1 MESYAT
7 AREVF
12 AAGLVFAR
20 VAAVVM
26 LLPGVGE
33 QGVPPR
39 VRLGLA
45 LLFSLCLFPVVA
57 PGLPAVPAGLGGLVG
72 MVLHEILVGLLIG
85 TILRL
90 FLSSLSVA
98 GEIVSLQTTL
108 GFAQTANPMEAAP
121 STSLS
126 TFLTVMGLTL
136 IFVSHDLSV
145 VDHLCD
151 RVAVMYL
158 GRIVEEGRPSILRQ
172 EASHHYT
179 HGLASA
185 IPQPIPGRRRAHPA
199 IIGELPSPTHPPSG
213 CPFRTRCPA
222 AQAACAGEMPP
233 LDAVAADHKVA
244 CFFPITP
251 PAFQSGAADLTVSQP
266 P

>member
-12 AAGLVFAR
+12 AAGLVFTR

-45 LLFSLCLFPVVA
+45 LLFALCLFPIVS
-57 PGLPAVPAGLGGLVG
+57 PGLPAVPATLGGLVG

-136 IFVSHDLSV
+136 IFATNLH
-145 VDHLCD
+145 HLF
-151 RVAVMYL
+151 
-158 GRIVEEGRPSILRQ
+158 
-172 EASHHYT
+172 
-179 HGLASA
+179 LAALFNSYDVFQVQKA
-185 IPQPIPGRRRAHPA
+185 IP
-199 IIGELPSPTHPPSG
+199 IG
-213 CPFRTRCPA
+213 
-222 AQAACAGEMPP
+222 
-233 LDAVAADHKVA
+233 DAVALAVQTVGKSFALGVQLAAPVIVFALVFNIATGLVGRVMPTFQVFFVASPLAVLFGLSIFALSLGVMGMVWIDHYRDLA
-244 CFFPITP
+244 ATFTP
-251 PAFQSGAADLTVSQP
+251 GR
-266 P
+266 

>member
-20 VAAVVM
+20 VAAIVM
-26 LLPGVGE
+26 LLPGIGE

-45 LLFSLCLFPVVA
+45 LIFSLALFPIVS
-57 PGLPAVPAGLGGLVG
+57 PGLPAVPPTMGGMIG
-72 MVLHEILVGLLIG
+72 MVIHEILIGLLMG

-90 FLSSLSVA
+90 FISSLAVA

-108 GFAQTANPMEAAP
+108 GFAQTANPMEAQP

-136 IFVSHDLSV
+136 IFATNLHHLFLGAVFNSYSVFSVTKAVPIADAAQLAVQTVGQSFALGVQLAAPVIVFALVFNIATGLVGRVMPQFQVFFVASPLAVLFGLSIFALSLGVLGMVWIDHYRDL
-145 VDHLCD
+145 
-151 RVAVMYL
+151 A
-158 GRIVEEGRPSILRQ
+158 
-172 EASHHYT
+172 AT
-179 HGLASA
+179 FT
-185 IPQPIPGRRRAHPA
+185 PGR
-199 IIGELPSPTHPPSG
+199 
-213 CPFRTRCPA
+213 
-222 AQAACAGEMPP
+222 
-233 LDAVAADHKVA
+233 
-244 CFFPITP
+244 
-251 PAFQSGAADLTVSQP
+251 
-266 P
+266 

>member
-20 VAAVVM
+20 VAAIVM
-26 LLPGVGE
+26 LLPGIGE

-45 LLFSLCLFPVVA
+45 LLFSLCLFPVVS
-57 PGLPAVPAGLGGLVG
+57 PGLPAVPASLGGLMG

-136 IFVSHDLSV
+136 IFATNLHHLFLAAIFNSYDVFEVQKTIPIADAVTLAVQTVASSFALGVQLAAPVIVFALVFNIATGLVGRVMPQFQVFFVASPLAVLFGLSIFALSLGVLGMVWIDHYRDL
-145 VDHLCD
+145 
-151 RVAVMYL
+151 A
-158 GRIVEEGRPSILRQ
+158 
-172 EASHHYT
+172 AT
-179 HGLASA
+179 FT
-185 IPQPIPGRRRAHPA
+185 PGR
-199 IIGELPSPTHPPSG
+199 
-213 CPFRTRCPA
+213 
-222 AQAACAGEMPP
+222 
-233 LDAVAADHKVA
+233 
-244 CFFPITP
+244 
-251 PAFQSGAADLTVSQP
+251 
-266 P
+266 

>member
-20 VAAVVM
+20 VGALVM
-26 LLPGVGE
+26 LLPGIGE

-45 LLFSLCLFPVVA
+45 LMFSLCLFPVVA
-57 PGLPAVPAGLGGLVG
+57 PTLPAVPSTLGAMMG
-72 MVLHEILVGLLIG
+72 MVIHEILVGILMG
-85 TILRL
+85 TVLRL
-90 FLSSLSVA
+90 FLSSLAVA

-136 IFVSHDLSV
+136 IFATNLH
-145 VDHLCD
+145 HLFLG
-151 RVAVMYL
+151 AVFNSYN
-158 GRIVEEGRPSILRQ
+158 VFEVQ
-172 EASHHYT
+172 K
-179 HGLASA
+179 A
-185 IPQPIPGRRRAHPA
+185 IPIGDAAQLAVQTVGQSFALGVQLAAPVIVFALVFNVATGLVGRVMPQFQVFFVASPLAVLFGLSIFALSLGVLGMVWIDHYRDLVGTFLPGR
-199 IIGELPSPTHPPSG
+199 
-213 CPFRTRCPA
+213 
-222 AQAACAGEMPP
+222 
-233 LDAVAADHKVA
+233 
-244 CFFPITP
+244 
-251 PAFQSGAADLTVSQP
+251 
-266 P
+266 